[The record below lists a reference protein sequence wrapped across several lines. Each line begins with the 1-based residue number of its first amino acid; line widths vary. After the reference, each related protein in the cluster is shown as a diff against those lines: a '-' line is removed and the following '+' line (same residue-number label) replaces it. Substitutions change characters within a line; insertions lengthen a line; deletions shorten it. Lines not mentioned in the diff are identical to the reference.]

1 MDRFSKIID
10 EAALER
16 ECLGLIQGVDRGT
29 FSARDPDGDEHRLL
43 DASVVAIGWM
53 YMDLDRAVVELES
66 AVALQGEDGLIPAA
80 PGSDDVAL
88 PLLTSVARMI
98 YHGARGRQ
106 RKLEGRLA
114 RLVRPLDRFHGAL
127 MERGQRH
134 LSLSS
139 PTDERL
145 LPNAESPDE
154 AIHEVGFNALLV
166 QADSDLADVAIHT
179 GYATRKIIARRTRV
193 AQALAQRL
201 WWPDREVFASRQGTN
216 WVAPVTAE
224 SLLPLWA
231 GSAPRQAARAMVDR
245 YLESGNGFWGP
256 VPLSTTPLEEELHD
270 PDSMGRGAVSPLIN
284 WLLIRGLYR
293 YGYERR
299 AGALNDTLLELV
311 SRHGIWEAYSSQ
323 TGSGL
328 GRRGSAPTAALILDL
343 IKTPYTYERW

>member
-1 MDRFSKIID
+1 MPTSVID

-16 ECLGLIQGVDRGT
+16 ECLSLIQAVDRGSH
-29 FSARDPDGDEHRLL
+29 SASRAGGDEHRLL

-66 AVALQGEDGLIPAA
+66 AVALQLEDGVIPAA

-114 RLVRPLDRFHGAL
+114 RLVRPLDRFHAAL
-127 MERGQRH
+127 MDRGQRH
-134 LSLSS
+134 LSLSA
-139 PTDERL
+139 PGDERL
-145 LPNAESPDE
+145 LPSPVPRDE
-154 AIHEVGFNALLV
+154 AFHEVGLNALLV

-179 GYATRKIIARRTRV
+179 GYATRQIIARRTRV

-201 WWPDREVFASRQGTN
+201 WWADQEVYASCRGSN
-216 WVAPVTAE
+216 GLAPVTAE
-224 SLLPLWA
+224 SLLPLWS
-231 GSAPRQAARAMVDR
+231 GSAPRECARAMVGR
-245 YLESGNGFWGP
+245 YLKEGQGFWGQ
-256 VPLSTTPLEEELHD
+256 VPLATIALEEELHD
-270 PDSMGRGAVSPLIN
+270 PECIGRGAVSPLIN

-299 AGALNDTLLELV
+299 AGVLNHTLLDLV
-311 SRHGIWEAYSSQ
+311 SQHGVWEAYSSH
-323 TGSGL
+323 TGKGL
-328 GRRGSAPTAALILDL
+328 GIQGSAPTAALILDL